1 MLPPPM
7 KTMLRTRQCKHHDR
21 SQFVPLPRDPPC
33 TSKAPVIA
41 ARSASASRRTSPV
54 PFMHCHCSICRK
66 TAGSGGYAINLGA
79 AAASLKVRGERHLG
93 RYHAL
98 IREPGKRA
106 RRSPA
111 ERRFCKECGSA
122 LWLWDPRWPE
132 LIHPH
137 ASAIDTP
144 LPKPP
149 EVVEAALE
157 FAPAWVD
164 VPKGKG
170 HVHARRW
177 PDESL
182 EDWHRRH
189 RLWSP

>member
-1 MLPPPM
+1 MR
-7 KTMLRTRQCKHHDR
+7 LRGSCHCGAVSFT
-21 SQFVPLPRDPPC
+21 VE
-33 TSKAPVIA
+33 AP
-41 ARSASASRRTSPV
+41 SPV
-54 PFMHCHCSICRK
+54 PFLHCHCSICRK

-79 AAASLKVRGERHLG
+79 AADSLKVRGERHLG

-144 LPKPP
+144 LPKAP
-149 EVVEAALE
+149 EVVEAALD

-177 PDESL
+177 PAESL
-182 EDWHRRH
+182 EEWHWRH
-189 RLWSP
+189 RLWSA